1 MKLDKY
7 TAAELE
13 LIRCKAN
20 LTKDEAEVFLLR
32 SKGKSNQEVADK
44 LMLSVRTVERR
55 NRAIRDKVGR
65 L

>member
-13 LIRCKAN
+13 TIRCRAN
-20 LTKDEAEVFLLR
+20 LTNDEAEVFLLR

-55 NRAIRDKVGR
+55 NKAIRDKIGR